1 MNELA
6 QDALKQSE
14 EHFRLMA
21 DPMLQKIRNAN
32 AAGDVTYFNN
42 TG

>member
-21 DPMLQKIRNAN
+21 TQCLQKIRNAN
-32 AAGDVTYFNN
+32 AAGDVTLF
-42 TG
+42 